1 MTSNHVSDDLTGFIS
16 GNLDA
21 ETSER
26 IRVHLADC
34 ASCRGEFLAMNT
46 LWESLGRLPD
56 ETPDES
62 VRARFYEML
71 KTYQQTDHRAIAR
84 PAMPGDG
91 WLARL
96 FPKRPII
103 QLALTLA
110 AVACGVLLGYQF
122 KHEHTDGPELTQL
135 HQEVIGM
142 SRLLAMSLLQQQSAS
157 ERLRGVSLSY
167 QIAEPDAEITKVL
180 LETLKYDP
188 NVNVRL
194 AALDALSRNANQSD
208 TRRDLIQS
216 LHRQSSPLVQMA
228 MIDLIVQMQD
238 KASLDTLRRM
248 IQDPELNKAVKKK
261 IEQGIE
267 QLS

>member
-1 MTSNHVSDDLTGFIS
+1 MTSEHVGDDLTGFIS

-26 IRVHLADC
+26 IRAHLAGC
-34 ASCRGEFLAMNT
+34 AGCRSEFLAMNT

-56 ETPDES
+56 EPPADS

-71 KTYQQTDHRAIAR
+71 QTYQQTDHRAVAR
-84 PAMPGDG
+84 PKMPPDG

-96 FPKRPII
+96 FPRRPVF
-103 QLALTLA
+103 QFALTLA
-110 AVACGVLLGYQF
+110 AVATGVWFGYQF
-122 KHEHTDGPELTQL
+122 KHEHTDGAELTQL

-142 SRLLAMSLLQQQSAS
+142 SRLLTMSLLQQQSAS

-248 IQDPELNKAVKKK
+248 IQDPEVNKAVKKR

>member
-1 MTSNHVSDDLTGFIS
+1 M
-16 GNLDA
+16 
-21 ETSER
+21 
-26 IRVHLADC
+26 
-34 ASCRGEFLAMNT
+34 
-46 LWESLGRLPD
+46 
-56 ETPDES
+56 
-62 VRARFYEML
+62 
-71 KTYQQTDHRAIAR
+71 
-84 PAMPGDG
+84 
-91 WLARL
+91 
-96 FPKRPII
+96 
-103 QLALTLA
+103 
-110 AVACGVLLGYQF
+110 
-122 KHEHTDGPELTQL
+122 

-142 SRLLAMSLLQQQSAS
+142 SRLLTMSLLQQQSAS

-248 IQDPELNKAVKKK
+248 IQDPEVNKAVKKK

>member
-1 MTSNHVSDDLTGFIS
+1 MTSEHVGEELTGFIS

-21 ETSER
+21 ETSGR
-26 IRVHLADC
+26 IRAHLSGC
-34 ASCRGEFLAMNT
+34 QTCRSEFLAMNA
-46 LWESLGRLPD
+46 LWESLGQLPD

-62 VRARFYEML
+62 VRARFYDML
-71 KTYQQTDHRAIAR
+71 KTYERTNHPAAVR
-84 PAMPGDG
+84 PKMAGDG
-91 WLARL
+91 WFSRL
-96 FPKRPII
+96 FPRRPIV
-103 QLALTLA
+103 QFALTLA
-110 AVACGVLLGYQF
+110 AAAIGILLGYQF
-122 KHEHTDGPELTQL
+122 KHEHTDGAELTQL

-194 AALDALSRNANQSD
+194 AALDALSRNAFQSD

-216 LHRQSSPLVQMA
+216 LHTQSSPLVQMA

-248 IQDPELNKAVKKK
+248 IKDPELNKAVKKK